1 MEKTK
6 KPVTAGILDIVSGA
20 FAIMWFIMLMI
31 GRAVTSGAWGIP
43 GTEHIPEF
51 VPAILSG
58 IAVPTLVI
66 GVFAL
71 AGGIYA
77 LQRKLWGL
85 ALAGAIASTL
95 FWFFIGIPAI
105 VLTAQSKE
113 EFE

>member
-6 KPVTAGILDIVSGA
+6 KPVTAGILDIVAGA
-20 FAIMWFIMLMI
+20 FAIMWFLVLMI
-31 GRAVTSGAWGIP
+31 ARGVISGDLGIP
-43 GTEHIPEF
+43 GMESVPAF
-51 VPAILSG
+51 VPAILSS
-58 IAVPTLVI
+58 IAIPTLII

-71 AGGIYA
+71 TGGIFA

-85 ALAGAIASTL
+85 ALAGSIAATI

-105 VLTAQSKE
+105 VLTAQSRE

>member
-6 KPVTAGILDIVSGA
+6 KPTTAGILDIVSGA

-31 GRAVTSGAWGIP
+31 AKAILSGAMGIP
-43 GTEHIPEF
+43 GMESVPAF
-51 VPAILSG
+51 VPAILSS
-58 IAVPTLVI
+58 IAIPTLII

-71 AGGIYA
+71 TGGIYA

-85 ALAGAIASTL
+85 ALTGAIAATI
-95 FWFFIGIPAI
+95 FWFFVGIPAI

>member
-20 FAIMWFIMLMI
+20 FAILCFITLMI
-31 GRAVTSGAWGIP
+31 ARAVTSGALGIP
-43 GTEHIPEF
+43 GMESVPFF
-51 VPAILSG
+51 VPAILLI

-66 GVFAL
+66 GIFAIL
-71 AGGIYA
+71 GGVYA

-85 ALAGAIASTL
+85 ALAGSIAATL
-95 FWFFIGIPAI
+95 FWFYVGIPAI